1 LKDLVTVKKHL
12 KELFTSQQLAVLATQ
27 NEEQPYTSLVAFA
40 SSEDLKQLFFATT
53 RATRKF
59 ANLSAN
65 SRVSMLVDNRSNKTS
80 DFRKAMAVGAL
91 GTAEEIDDYEE
102 DKILEI
108 YLAKHPHLKEFVRS
122 PSCALLRIRVER
134 YYLVSR
140 FQNVTEVHIKP

>member
-1 LKDLVTVKKHL
+1 
-12 KELFTSQQLAVLATQ
+12 
-27 NEEQPYTSLVAFA
+27 
-40 SSEDLKQLFFATT
+40 
-53 RATRKF
+53 
-59 ANLSAN
+59 
-65 SRVSMLVDNRSNKTS
+65 MLVDNRSNKTS

-91 GTAEEIDDYEE
+91 GRAEEIDDYEE
-102 DKILEI
+102 DKVLEI